1 MSVEFF
7 SIEVSDGIAEVV
19 MDRPPANAMSIG
31 VFEEIG
37 EVAEALEGNSEV
49 RAVVFL
55 SALEKYFLSGLDLKD
70 LPTLIGKLMESEKE
84 PVEPLELM
92 RRALFEMSS
101 ILNKS
106 LLAVQRLPFP
116 TIAAI
121 NGHAL
126 GGGLE
131 FSLCCDYRF
140 MARGTGTIGLTE
152 VNLGLIP
159 GGGGTQRLPRLIG
172 KGRATELIL
181 EGRRLTADEALE
193 IGLVNRVFM
202 MEELNSGSM
211 NFARE
216 LAQKAT
222 KSLAMAKRAINQGME
237 TDLESGLLIEREA
250 MAELVGTEDLT
261 EGIQAFIEKRP
272 PKYKGR

>member
-1 MSVEFF
+1 MAEFF
-7 SIEVSDGIAEVV
+7 SIEVSDGVAEVV

-37 EVAEALEGNSEV
+37 EVARDLEGNPDV
-49 RAVVFL
+49 RAAVFS
-55 SALEKYFLSGLDLKD
+55 SALEKYFMSGLDLKD
-70 LPTLIGKLMESEKE
+70 LPVLIGKLMESEKE

-92 RRALFEMSS
+92 RKALFEMSS
-101 ILNKS
+101 VLNGS

-116 TIAAI
+116 TVAAI

-140 MARGTGTIGLTE
+140 MARGVGTIGLTE

-172 KGRATELIL
+172 RGPATEMIL

-202 MEELNSGSM
+202 MEELKSGSIS
-211 NFARE
+211 FARE

-222 KSLAMAKRAINQGME
+222 KSLAMAKRAINEGME

-250 MAELVGTEDLT
+250 MARLVGTEDLN
-261 EGIQAFIEKRP
+261 EGIQAFIQKRP
-272 PKYKGR
+272 PEYKGR

>member
-1 MSVEFF
+1 MAEFF
-7 SIEVSDGIAEVV
+7 SIEVSDGVAEVV

-31 VFEEIG
+31 VFKEIG
-37 EVAEALEGNSEV
+37 EVARELEGNPEV

-55 SALEKYFLSGLDLKD
+55 SALEKYFMSGLDLKD
-70 LPTLIGKLMESEKE
+70 LPVLIGKLMESEKE
-84 PVEPLELM
+84 PVDPMELM
-92 RRALFEMSS
+92 RKALFEMSS
-101 ILNKS
+101 ILNES

-131 FSLCCDYRF
+131 FSLCCDYLF

-172 KGRATELIL
+172 KGRATEMIL

-202 MEELNSGSM
+202 MEELKSGSI

-216 LAQKAT
+216 LARKAT
-222 KSLAMAKRAINQGME
+222 KSLAMAKRAINEGME

-250 MAELVGTEDLT
+250 MAQLVGTEDLT

>member
-1 MSVEFF
+1 MAEFF
-7 SIEVSDGIAEVV
+7 SIEVSDGVAEVV
-19 MDRPPANAMSIG
+19 MDRPPANAMSIS

-37 EVAEALEGNSEV
+37 EVARELEGNPEV
-49 RAVVFL
+49 RAVVFS
-55 SALEKYFLSGLDLKD
+55 SALEKYFMSGLDLKD
-70 LPTLIGKLMESEKE
+70 LPVLIGKLMESEKE
-84 PVEPLELM
+84 PVEPMELM
-92 RRALFEMSS
+92 RKALFEMSS
-101 ILNKS
+101 ILNES

-202 MEELNSGSM
+202 MEELKSGSM

-216 LAQKAT
+216 VAQKAT
-222 KSLAMAKRAINQGME
+222 KSLAMAKRAINEGME

-261 EGIQAFIEKRP
+261 EGIQAFIQKRP

>member
-1 MSVEFF
+1 MAEFF
-7 SIEVSDGIAEVV
+7 SIEVSDGVAQVV

-37 EVAEALEGNSEV
+37 EVAQALEGNPEV
-49 RAVVFL
+49 RAVLFS
-55 SALEKYFLSGLDLKD
+55 SALEKYFMSGLDLKD
-70 LPTLIGKLMESEKE
+70 LPALIGKLMESEKE
-84 PVEPLELM
+84 PVQPMELM
-92 RRALFEMSS
+92 RKALFQMSS
-101 ILNKS
+101 ILNES

-172 KGRATELIL
+172 RGRATEMIL
-181 EGRRLTADEALE
+181 EGKRLTADEALE

-202 MEELNSGSM
+202 LEELESGSIK
-211 NFARE
+211 FARE
-216 LAQKAT
+216 LAVKAT
-222 KSLAMAKRAINQGME
+222 KSLAMAKRAINEGME

-250 MAELVGTEDLT
+250 MAQLVGTEDLT

-272 PKYKGR
+272 PEYKGR

>member
-1 MSVEFF
+1 MAEFF
-7 SIEVSDGIAEVV
+7 SIEVSDGVAEVV

-37 EVAEALEGNSEV
+37 EVAGDLEGNPEV

-55 SALEKYFLSGLDLKD
+55 SALEKYFMSGLDLKD
-70 LPTLIGKLMESEKE
+70 LPVLIGKLMESEKE
-84 PVEPLELM
+84 PVDPMELM
-92 RRALFEMSS
+92 RKALFEMSS
-101 ILNKS
+101 ILNES

-181 EGRRLTADEALE
+181 EGRRMTADEALE

-202 MEELNSGSM
+202 MEELKSGSI

-222 KSLAMAKRAINQGME
+222 KSLAMAKRAINEGME

-261 EGIQAFIEKRP
+261 EGIQAFIQKRP

>member
-1 MSVEFF
+1 MAEFF
-7 SIEVSDGIAEVV
+7 SIEVSDGVAEVV

-37 EVAEALEGNSEV
+37 EVARELEGNPEV
-49 RAVVFL
+49 RAAVFT
-55 SALEKYFLSGLDLKD
+55 SALEKYFMSGLDLKD
-70 LPTLIGKLMESEKE
+70 LPVLIGKLMESEKE
-84 PVEPLELM
+84 PVDPMELM
-92 RRALFEMSS
+92 RKALFEMSS
-101 ILNKS
+101 ILNES

-202 MEELNSGSM
+202 MEELKLGSM
-211 NFARE
+211 KFALE

-222 KSLAMAKRAINQGME
+222 KSLAMAKRAINEGME

-250 MAELVGTEDLT
+250 MAQLVGTEDLT
-261 EGIQAFIEKRP
+261 EGIQAFIQKRP